1 MDEYQII
8 VHIDNLNVQTF
19 INYNMI
25 LSFFIFKFLK
35 YFFLAEVATGTRIS
49 HMDVMSSEIE
59 AVDNDILQGTHI
71 ESLRLM
77 SNRIGIISERA
88 FA

>member
-1 MDEYQII
+1 
-8 VHIDNLNVQTF
+8 
-19 INYNMI
+19 
-25 LSFFIFKFLK
+25 
-35 YFFLAEVATGTRIS
+35 
-49 HMDVMSSEIE
+49 MDVMSSEIE

>member
-1 MDEYQII
+1 M
-8 VHIDNLNVQTF
+8 
-19 INYNMI
+19 
-25 LSFFIFKFLK
+25 
-35 YFFLAEVATGTRIS
+35 AAGTRIS

-59 AVDNDILQGTHI
+59 AVENDILQGTHI

-77 SNRIGIISERA
+77 SNRIGIVSDRA

>member
-1 MDEYQII
+1 MKIVYFITIIII
-8 VHIDNLNVQTF
+8 VVEFYDGD
-19 INYNMI
+19 
-25 LSFFIFKFLK
+25 FFFFSVFL
-35 YFFLAEVATGTRIS
+35 EVAAGTRIS

-59 AVDNDILQGTHI
+59 AVENDILQGTHI

-77 SNRIGIISERA
+77 SNRIGIISDRA